1 MVCLG
6 FHKYY
11 VKEAV
16 LLTTVIGFLILLG
29 VLITIHE
36 FGHFLFAKLFKVK
49 VEVFSIGFG
58 PPLIKWKGKET
69 VYQIALI
76 PLGGYVKMYGE
87 DSMTEPVQGKVD
99 KSVFNDP
106 RSFHSKPKWQ
116 KILIAFAGPL
126 FNIIFAIFAF
136 TTAYMIGISKPT
148 YLDKPVVVGYVEKDS
163 LGEKLGLQVGDKIV
177 AIDGEPVRNWQ
188 DLTIKLGMRLDKEVN
203 ITVLRDGKEVN
214 IKTKLPDDLKKLN
227 LGIAPLIEPIVG
239 AVEPN
244 SPANKVG
251 IKAGD
256 IILAINNKPV
266 KSWYDILNFM
276 KNYREGKVSLLIKRN
291 NKIIKIEIKPEFDK
305 KVNRYVIGIAP
316 KTEMKVIK
324 LGFVDAIKKAFEK
337 SYELTV
343 SLGEVIKGL
352 ITGEVSF
359 KTLGGPI
366 AIAKFSGQALE
377 SGISTFL
384 FSMGFISLQL
394 GYLNLLPIPVL
405 DGGLIAILL
414 IEMIIRRDLPEK
426 VKEYIAYL
434 GFALIGLLM
443 FFVIMNDILRLISH

>member
-1 MVCLG
+1 LSIKFLNSLIPLSIGSSIFGFCSTSSFLSSIGSISSIILG
-6 FHKYY
+6 F
-11 VKEAV
+11 
-16 LLTTVIGFLILLG
+16 
-29 VLITIHE
+29 
-36 FGHFLFAKLFKVK
+36 
-49 VEVFSIGFG
+49 FSIGFG

-87 DSMTEPVQGKVD
+87 DSMTEPVQGEVD
-99 KSVFNDP
+99 KSAFNDP

-177 AIDGEPVRNWQ
+177 AIDGEAVKNWQ

-203 ITVLRDGKEVN
+203 ITVLRDGKEIN

-227 LGIAPLIEPIVG
+227 LGIAPLIEPVVG

-244 SPANKVG
+244 SPADKAG

-276 KNYREGKVSLLIKRN
+276 KNYKEGKVSLLVKRN
-291 NKIIKIEIKPEFDK
+291 NKTIKVEIKPEFDK
-305 KVNRYVIGIAP
+305 RVNRYVIGIAP

-324 LGFVDAIKKAFEK
+324 LGFVDALKKAFEK

>member
-1 MVCLG
+1 MI
-6 FHKYY
+6 
-11 VKEAV
+11 
-16 LLTTVIGFLILLG
+16 TSIIGFLILLG

-36 FGHFLFAKLFKVK
+36 FGHFLFAKLFGVK

-58 PPLIKWKGKET
+58 KPLIKWKGKET

-87 DSMTEPVQGKVD
+87 DSMTEPVQGEID
-99 KSVFNDP
+99 KSAFKDP

-136 TTAYMIGISKPT
+136 TVAYMIGISKPT
-148 YLDKPVVVGYVEKDS
+148 YLEKPVVIGYIQPES
-163 LGEKLGLQVGDKIV
+163 IAEKLGLKAGDKIV
-177 AIDGEPVRNWQ
+177 AIDGEPIKNWK
-188 DLTIKLGMRLDKEVN
+188 DLTVKLGMKLGRKAKLTVLRNDKEIN
-203 ITVLRDGKEVN
+203 ITVN
-214 IKTKLPDDLKKLN
+214 IPEDMKKLT
-227 LGIAPLIEPIVG
+227 LGISPPIEPIIG
-239 AVEPN
+239 FIEPN
-244 SPANKVG
+244 SPAEKAG
-251 IKAGD
+251 LKAGD
-256 IILAINNKPV
+256 ILLAINNKPI
-266 KSWYDILNFM
+266 KNWYDLLEYM
-276 KNYREGKVSLLIKRN
+276 KNVKGEKVKLLIKRN
-291 NKIIKIEIKPEFDK
+291 NKTLSVEIKPKFDK
-305 KVNRYVIGIAP
+305 RLGRAIIGIAP
-316 KTEMKVIK
+316 KTDITVVKF
-324 LGFVDAIKKAFEK
+324 GFLDALKKSIEK

-426 VKEYIAYL
+426 AKEILAYI
-434 GFALIGLLM
+434 GFALIGTLM
-443 FFVIMNDILRLISH
+443 IFVIFNDIIRTFSQ